1 MAPRLKAPP
10 QVVPQTLDE
19 AQLLAADIGASLRE
33 IDVIEIALAADMV
46 KLKLD
51 AKQKTAPIAMI
62 VKAKF
67 NALAS
72 FAQAHR
78 DDILPHDRKSLAIA
92 AGVIGWRK
100 SNPTVE
106 IEADMEDAIIAFLR
120 EHDGEHFLVETVT
133 ISKTALLADREFA
146 ATVPHISI
154 NQVEQFYFKPL
165 DIDQEQTRNL
175 GKAPAERDAA

>member
-1 MAPRLKAPP
+1 VAPRLKAPP

-33 IDVIEIALAADMV
+33 IDVIEIALAAEIV
-46 KLKLD
+46 KLKLS
-51 AKQKTAPIAMI
+51 AKHNTAPIATI

-78 DDILPHDRKSLAIA
+78 DDILPPDRKSLAIA

-106 IEADMEDAIIAFLR
+106 IEADMEEAIIAFLR
-120 EHDGEHFLVETVT
+120 EHDGEHFLVETVA

-175 GKAPAERDAA
+175 GKAPAEREVA